1 MSLFVL
7 YPEVFRIIVKLVALY
22 LKIAFFLDSFC
33 VFHYVELFV
42 RDYNVAVSS
51 GSFKKF
57 AVECCIVE
65 AGESIISYKLHK
77 FGYDLPDLPCVFDF
91 FIGYSCYFGY
101 VITDRNLAVFRIHNP
116 FRYRGYYYDV
126 ESGLYYL
133 NSRYYDPQTGR
144 FINADAPEILDGGN
158 DHLLENN
165 LFAYCFNDPVNRFDD
180 SGNWSLPN
188 WAKIA
193 IGAAA
198 IAVGVIATA
207 ATGGAAAPV
216 LVASLKIAA
225 TSAAIGAVSGAG
237 INAVSHRMATGS
249 WKGAGKAAVRGAIDG
264 ACDGFMWGGITAG
277 ATFTT
282 VAAKGAKIQN
292 IGKLKPKN
300 KSGKNK
306 SGKGYRGVQY
316 KNKRGSLKSFELHS
330 PHKGGNHQKWHWQQ
344 NTWNPK
350 EDAITGSS
358 IHWTLFGRRF

>member
-1 MSLFVL
+1 M
-7 YPEVFRIIVKLVALY
+7 
-22 LKIAFFLDSFC
+22 
-33 VFHYVELFV
+33 
-42 RDYNVAVSS
+42 
-51 GSFKKF
+51 G
-57 AVECCIVE
+57 
-65 AGESIISYKLHK
+65 
-77 FGYDLPDLPCVFDF
+77 
-91 FIGYSCYFGY
+91 
-101 VITDRNLAVFRIHNP
+101 
-116 FRYRGYYYDV
+116 
-126 ESGLYYL
+126 
-133 NSRYYDPQTGR
+133 
-144 FINADAPEILDGGN
+144 
-158 DHLLENN
+158 
-165 LFAYCFNDPVNRFDD
+165 
-180 SGNWSLPN
+180 
-188 WAKIA
+188 KIA

-300 KSGKNK
+300 KSGK
-306 SGKGYRGVQY
+306 GYRGVQY